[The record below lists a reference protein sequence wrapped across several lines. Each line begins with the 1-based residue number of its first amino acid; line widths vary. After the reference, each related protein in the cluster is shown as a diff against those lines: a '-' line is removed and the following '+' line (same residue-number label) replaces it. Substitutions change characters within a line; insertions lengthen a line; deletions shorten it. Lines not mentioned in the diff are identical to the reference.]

1 MISIQIENNG
11 AHLTIKNEELTD
23 IAAVAVIAVEAIA
36 ESIERNTSG
45 RILAQELMQEIG
57 MAIIRRAGTDRNTT
71 VIDLKALGKELTQ

>member
-1 MISIQIENNG
+1 MISILIEDGG

-23 IAAVAVIAVEAIA
+23 IVTGAIIAVEVIA

-45 RILAQELMQEIG
+45 RITSSESMQEIG
-57 MAIIRRAGTDRNTT
+57 MAIIRRAGTDRDKT

>member
-1 MISIQIENNG
+1 MISILIEDG
-11 AHLTIKNEELTD
+11 GVHLTIKKEELTD
-23 IAAVAVIAVEAIA
+23 IVMGAIAAVEAIA

-45 RILAQELMQEIG
+45 RITSSESMQEIG

>member
-11 AHLTIKNEELTD
+11 VHLTIKNEELVD
-23 IAAVAVIAVEAIA
+23 VAAGAVTAVEAIA

-45 RILAQELMQEIG
+45 RITSSETMQEIG
-57 MAIIRRAGTDRNTT
+57 MAIIRRAGTDRDKT